1 MVKVR
6 LVEATIDRGRLVK
19 KFDHQQV
26 DRLYLEDSGG
36 DNLQNVLKPDQPN
49 RCIRPTFTGISINRH
64 FDQCVSFDLCVYFIL
79 NGDAHY
85 SRARKPVLLK
95 KASRSLN
102 RSLKTGLFV
111 R

>member
-19 KFDHQQV
+19 KFDHQQI
-26 DRLYLEDSGG
+26 DRDYLEDSGG
-36 DNLQNVLKPDQPN
+36 DYLQNVPKTDQPN
-49 RCIRPTFTGISINRH
+49 RCIRPIFTGLLINRH
-64 FDQCVSFDLCVYFIL
+64 LDQCVSIDLCAYFIL

-95 KASRSLN
+95 KSLREFAS
-102 RSLKTGLFV
+102 V
-111 R
+111 P